1 MEERRADP
9 RRQWRRL
16 LVTHVRLLNPSRVR
30 HVLAARVGRCRHFIL
45 FLPLYRRCEENLWW
59 VHTEARGRQQR
70 RAKCPG
76 EGRAWGPPEG
86 HTQQGECVSVCVGA
100 VGEKRPREAVRYRLL
115 HVLVLSW
122 RAEAASGK
130 KAKPDLPFGKLG
142 WMRWTR
148 QTEEGRGRD
157 G

>member
-16 LVTHVRLLNPSRVR
+16 LVTHVRLLNPSRAR
-30 HVLAARVGRCRHFIL
+30 HVLAARVGRCSRFIL
-45 FLPLYRRCEENLWW
+45 FLPLYRRCEESLWW

-86 HTQQGECVSVCVGA
+86 HTQQGECVGVCVGA
-100 VGEKRPREAVRYRLL
+100 VGEQRPREVVRNRLL
-115 HVLVLSW
+115 HVLVYPGELRLLLEKRQNQTCPLESW
-122 RAEAASGK
+122 G
-130 KAKPDLPFGKLG
+130 G
-142 WMRWTR
+142 
-148 QTEEGRGRD
+148 
-157 G
+157 